1 MLPERT
7 LDRTELD
14 KRHNELADLADFEFE
29 TNLNWQIKPGQQ
41 PYQSSVSPQG
51 YPAEEWFF
59 HNIVDGQVDEK
70 EVMKAY

>member
-41 PYQSSVSPQG
+41 PFQSSVIPQG
-51 YPAEEWFF
+51 YPAEE
-59 HNIVDGQVDEK
+59 
-70 EVMKAY
+70 